1 MQLKIQKLP
10 PEKFLDPSDG
20 GEIGSRERKKSSEGV
35 FFRFI
40 RDLTF
45 IDSSFVN
52 HILIIFYT

>member
-35 FFRFI
+35 YF
-40 RDLTF
+40 
-45 IDSSFVN
+45 
-52 HILIIFYT
+52 